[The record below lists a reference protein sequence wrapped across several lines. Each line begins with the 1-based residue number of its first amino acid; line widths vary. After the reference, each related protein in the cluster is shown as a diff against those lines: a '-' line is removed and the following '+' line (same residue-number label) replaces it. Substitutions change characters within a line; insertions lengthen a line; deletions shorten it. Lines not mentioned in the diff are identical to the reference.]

1 LDTFVGGY
9 HRPPG
14 DLSPMTIVDLGSNI
28 GLTLADLAARHPR
41 ATIVGVE
48 LDDGNAAIAERNVE
62 TWRDRCTVVRAAVWT
77 DEGEITY
84 ELTPGRE
91 YAARIG
97 HGGRS
102 TRSVSIGSL
111 TADLPAIDYLKMDI
125 EGAEEHV
132 LRANTGWAAKVVCIK
147 VETHPPY
154 TRDDCTRDLTA
165 LGFTATIDEH
175 HTRAVLGHRGQTG
188 GR

>member
-1 LDTFVGGY
+1 
-9 HRPPG
+9 
-14 DLSPMTIVDLGSNI
+14 MTIVDLGSNI

-41 ATIVGVE
+41 SKIVGVE
-48 LDDGNAAIAERNVE
+48 LDDGNAALAESNVE
-62 TWRDRCTVVRAAVWT
+62 AWRDRCTVVRAAVWT
-77 DEGEITY
+77 DDGEITY

-97 HGGRS
+97 QGGRS
-102 TRSVSIGSL
+102 TRSISIGTL
-111 TADLPAIDYLKMDI
+111 TAGLPAIDYLKMDI
-125 EGAEEHV
+125 EGAEKHV
-132 LRANTGWAAKVVCIK
+132 LRANTGWAAKVACIK

-165 LGFTATIDEH
+165 LGFTVTVDEH
-175 HTRAVLGHRGQTG
+175 HARAVVGRRSQTG